1 MYYLLYTDEMLA
13 EKPIAVLKLLDM
25 ARKLVSRGADVN
37 YTSQTS

>member
-13 EKPIAVLKLLDM
+13 EKPTTVLKLLDM

-37 YTSQTS
+37 NTS